1 MPRLS
6 IARIRDLER
15 SLNYVVSI
23 HAAEE
28 LEDDNLTILDLENI
42 ILTGRI
48 VERQKDRETRE
59 TKIVIRGRTLGRR
72 EAEAIVKVGLTGIL
86 YFITAY
92 LV

>member
-6 IARIRDLER
+6 ITRIRDLVR

-42 ILTGRI
+42 VLTGRI

-59 TKIVIRGRTLGRR
+59 PKIVIRGRGLDGR
-72 EAEAIVKVGLTGIL
+72 ETEAIVKVGLTGIL
-86 YFITAY
+86 YVITVY